1 MIGRRP
7 TVSSVHGI
15 VAASNPLAARAGAR
29 LLREG
34 GNAFDAAVAVAAALN
49 VVEPYMSG
57 LAGMGMAT
65 AYVARETRVRALDF
79 VTRVP
84 SKLPVER
91 FKQREDLHRG
101 ALACGTP
108 GNLAGWHE
116 LVSKYGRKP
125 FSSALQPAIELA
137 QDGAVLSG
145 YNRNMINEVA
155 PDIRKHKRL
164 YKEWTD
170 TYTFGAGSVRP
181 GQLLKQEKL
190 ARTYE
195 AIAAHGPDYLYR
207 GPLGKALVACIEKL
221 GGCLNQKDFDSVE
234 PEWLDP
240 VSADYRGVT
249 VYTLP
254 PPCEGFQYLLTLR
267 ILDGLNLGV
276 LERNGVEHLDTV
288 YRAIRLAAGA
298 RIQFNRP
305 SEKKLKELLAEGFVS
320 KLRKRAQDGKPL
332 DGPTEQWIEPK
343 PIDLRKEYTTSF
355 SVADREGNL
364 VCITQSLGAIF
375 GSGIVVPDTG
385 VCLNN
390 FLYWGEIN
398 PKATNYMRPGGPLA
412 LPMAPSIGLRG
423 KKPVLALGTPG
434 SYGICQTQAQV
445 MVQLMDFAQP
455 IQEAIEAPRARLWD
469 GRRVQVE
476 GRIRQEVIEALRGRG
491 HDIEHLPDWVNA
503 VGSMQGVTIDLETG
517 AKTGGCDPRRDGYV
531 ATP

>member
-1 MIGRRP
+1 MFGRRP
-7 TVSSVHGI
+7 TVSSVQGI
-15 VAASNPLAARAGAR
+15 VAASNPSAAQAGAR

-65 AYVARETRVRALDF
+65 AYVAREKRVRTLDF

-84 SKLPVER
+84 SQLPVER

-116 LVSKYGRKP
+116 LVSTYGRK
-125 FSSALQPAIELA
+125 SLSDVLQPAIELA
-137 QDGAVLSG
+137 RDGAVLSG

-155 PDIRKHKRL
+155 PDIGKHKAL
-164 YKEWTD
+164 YKEWAD
-170 TYTFGAGSVRP
+170 TYTFGAGTVRP
-181 GQLLKQEKL
+181 GQLLRQEKL
-190 ARTYE
+190 AKTYE

-207 GPLGKALVACIEKL
+207 GPLGKALIAHIGKL
-221 GGCLNQKDFDSVE
+221 GGCLTQGDFDAVA
-234 PEWLDP
+234 PEWLEP
-240 VSADYRGVT
+240 VSASYRGIT

-267 ILDGLNLGV
+267 ILDGLNLEI
-276 LERNGVEHLDTV
+276 LERNGIEHLDTV

-305 SEKKLKELLAEGFVS
+305 SAKRLKELLSESFVS
-320 KLRKRAQDGKPL
+320 KFRKRVEDRKPV

-343 PIDLRKEYTTSF
+343 PADPRKEYTTSF
-355 SVADREGNL
+355 SVADKEGNL

-375 GSGIVVPDTG
+375 GSGIVVPGTG

-423 KKPVLALGTPG
+423 KQPVLALGTPG

-445 MVQLMDFAQP
+445 MVQLLDFGQP
-455 IQEAIEAPRARLWD
+455 IQDAIEAPRARLWD
-469 GRRVQVE
+469 GRRVQIE
-476 GRIRQEVIEALRGRG
+476 GRVRGEVVEALRTRG
-491 HDIEHLPDWVNA
+491 HDVEHLADWVNA
-503 VGSMQGVTIDLETG
+503 VGSMQGITIDLETG
-517 AKTGGCDPRRDGYV
+517 AMTGGCDPRRDGYV